1 MNSSQLFSQLVAKI
15 TSRAVQFALERKIPR
30 ICTSDP
36 YQGGKVIL
44 YESEPQRE
52 RFHGIR
58 IHIHNIIIHRIQL
71 VVYSPRIDLL
81 YSDVGAVLCKKMD
94 TPFSLV
100 GSFR

>member
-1 MNSSQLFSQLVAKI
+1 MNRSQLFSQLVVKI

-71 VVYSPRIDLL
+71 VVITSVAKLRM
-81 YSDVGAVLCKKMD
+81 STVTVETATTNARRRETVW
-94 TPFSLV
+94 V
-100 GSFR
+100 